1 MFKVFSRAAF
11 AAATMITIAGTAAA
25 QQLPAVSTLNG
36 KFEFDAGALSLPSPS
51 FAGRAA
57 GAITVPVGERF
68 GVQADFSA
76 ASASGTTF
84 GAALHVFAR
93 DPASH
98 LIGGTLGVM
107 RTPGATVLAAGPEAE
122 LYYGRWTIE
131 AWGGVSFARPAV
143 GPDRVGLFG
152 MADVAFYPH
161 DNLRLSLGLSTLD
174 GYGAVHA
181 GAEYMFDSF
190 DMPLSLTADARLG
203 QDGALLATI
212 GLRGYFGAAPK
223 PLIDRHRQDDPTD
236 RGSAL
241 YAAAGGITLRAAPA
255 ATPTTAPPAGEDDP
269 VVDPEP
275 EDDPAPEPDPQ
286 PEENPS
292 AEQPPPIVCLKF
304 EYWPIEGKDYCENSE
319 GERDR

>member
-1 MFKVFSRAAF
+1 MFKVIARAAL
-11 AAATMITIAGTAAA
+11 AAATMVTIASAAVA

-36 KFEFDAGALSLPSPS
+36 KFEFDAGVLTLPAPG

-57 GAITVPVGERF
+57 GAVTLPVGTQF
-68 GVQADFSA
+68 GLQADFSA
-76 ASASGTTF
+76 ASAGGTTF
-84 GAALHVFAR
+84 GAALHLFSR

-122 LYYGRWTIE
+122 LYFDRWTIE

-143 GPDRVGLFG
+143 GPDRVRPFG

-161 DNLRLSLGLSTLD
+161 DNLRLSLGLSMLD

-181 GAEYMFDSF
+181 GAEYMLDGF
-190 DMPLSLTADARLG
+190 DMPVSLTADARLG
-203 QDGALLATI
+203 QDGAILATV

-241 YAAAGGITLRAAPA
+241 YAAAGGETIR
-255 ATPTTAPPAGEDDP
+255 TPTPRTHTIAPPAGPGDDP
-269 VVDPEP
+269 VVTPDPEEEEP
-275 EDDPAPEPDPQ
+275 EADPVPDPDAD
-286 PEENPS
+286 PEE
-292 AEQPPPIVCLKF
+292 EQPVCPNSYA
-304 EYWPIEGKDYCENSE
+304 YWYNPETGTCDLI
-319 GERDR
+319 